1 MTKYKTKQVFRHDLS
16 DSSLDRQNRQEK
28 TPDDIANEEIELTA
42 KATFEQQVTFI
53 PTTTEQEQ
61 LSDSVESQ
69 LEDVI
74 RPKAKKRWLVS
85 AMIISFSGLITW
97 QTIDSVYSAVQSSDF
112 LAIGWTAFV
121 AGLAGLGITAIG
133 RELLKLRRLRQHF
146 SVHEESES
154 LLESSGFGQGKPF
167 CQKLAEQAGVSD
179 ENPNF
184 VRWKNAINETHNDA
198 EILHMYEGMV
208 VAQQDEKAKKIV
220 AKLSTEAAVLV
231 AVSPLA
237 LADILL
243 VAWRNFKLIDQ
254 LAEIYGVELGYWSRI
269 QLFKLVLTNMAAAG
283 ASEVATDASI
293 DLLSM
298 DLAGKVSTRVAQGF
312 GVGILTARLGI
323 RAMALLR
330 PIPWNQD
337 SKVRLGEIRKLLL
350 SKLKKTL

>member
-1 MTKYKTKQVFRHDLS
+1 MTEYKTKQVFSHDLR
-16 DSSLDRQNRQEK
+16 DDALDKQNREK
-28 TPDDIANEEIELTA
+28 NTLDQTETEEIELTA
-42 KATFEQQVTFI
+42 KATFEQQVAFI
-53 PTTTEQEQ
+53 PTTAEQDQ

-74 RPKAKKRWLVS
+74 RPKAKKRWL
-85 AMIISFSGLITW
+85 ISTTVIAFSGLIAW
-97 QTIDSVYSAVQSSDF
+97 QTIDSVYSAIQSSDW
-112 LAIGWTAFV
+112 LVIGWTVFV

-146 SVHEESES
+146 SIHEQSES
-154 LLESSGFGQGKPF
+154 LLHSSGFGQGKSF

-184 VRWKNAINETHNDA
+184 VRWEKAINETHNDA
-198 EILHMYEGMV
+198 EVLHMYEGMV
-208 VAQQDEKAKKIV
+208 VAQQDEQAKKIV

-330 PIPWNQD
+330 PIPWNQEN
-337 SKVRLGEIRKLLL
+337 KVRLGEIRKLLL
-350 SKLKKTL
+350 NKLKKTL